1 MHSSCSLIQVW
12 NCAME
17 VLKGRVLSGEYKSHL
32 IPPGTFLYSLIL
44 SIPTQFFVSHFSVL
58 QVTEC
63 FVEVW
68 KQD

>member
-1 MHSSCSLIQVW
+1 
-12 NCAME
+12 ME
-17 VLKGRVLSGEYKSHL
+17 VLKGHVLSGEYTSRIEPH
-32 IPPGTFLYSLIL
+32 PTFLFSLIL
-44 SIPTQFFVSHFSVL
+44 SIPTQFFVFCFSAL

>member
-1 MHSSCSLIQVW
+1 
-12 NCAME
+12 ME

-44 SIPTQFFVSHFSVL
+44 SIPTQFFISCFSVL